1 MMTMAKWTGIL
12 VASAMLFAPM
22 PATAQRSPV
31 DALRLALDE
40 LDGSI
45 AAIERMKSSR
55 QKDRALRRAIAARA
69 LLADGLDG
77 LAGRVAPGPG
87 PRPHRDTPV
96 MVPAAPSP
104 MDPARFDDLLL
115 RLGALTF
122 SKDQMNYLADVVRE
136 HYFTTEQVRR
146 VMRVFTFDSEKVK
159 AAVVMYPAV
168 LDRKDFYR
176 AQDELT
182 FESDR
187 ERLRAE
193 VRRIDATGLP
203 RGVDGR

>member
-1 MMTMAKWTGIL
+1 MTTTARWSGIL
-12 VASAMLFAPM
+12 VACALLFGAM
-22 PATAQRSPV
+22 PAAAQRSPF
-31 DALRLALDE
+31 DALRLALEE

-45 AAIERMKSSR
+45 TAIERMKPSR

-77 LAGRVAPGPG
+77 LSGRISPV
-87 PRPHRDTPV
+87 PRPHHEPPV
-96 MVPAAPSP
+96 MVPAAPAP
-104 MDPARFDDLLL
+104 MDPARFDDLLR
-115 RLGALTF
+115 RLGELTF
-122 SKDQMNYLADVVRE
+122 SKDQMNYLSDVVRE

-146 VMRVFTFDSEKVK
+146 VMRVFSFDSEKVK
-159 AAVVMYPAV
+159 AAVLMYPVV

-203 RGVDGR
+203 RGVEGR

>member
-1 MMTMAKWTGIL
+1 MTTTTMAKWTGIL
-12 VASAMLFAPM
+12 VASAMLCAPV
-22 PATAQRSPV
+22 PAAAQRSPV

-77 LAGRVAPGPG
+77 LSGRIGPV
-87 PRPHRDTPV
+87 PRPHHEPPV

-104 MDPARFDDLLL
+104 MDPARFDDLLR
-115 RLGALTF
+115 RLGELTF
-122 SKDQMNYLADVVRE
+122 SKDQMNYLSDVARE

-146 VMRVFTFDSEKVK
+146 VMRVFSFDSEKVK
-159 AAVVMYPAV
+159 AAVVMYPSV

-203 RGVDGR
+203 RGVEGR